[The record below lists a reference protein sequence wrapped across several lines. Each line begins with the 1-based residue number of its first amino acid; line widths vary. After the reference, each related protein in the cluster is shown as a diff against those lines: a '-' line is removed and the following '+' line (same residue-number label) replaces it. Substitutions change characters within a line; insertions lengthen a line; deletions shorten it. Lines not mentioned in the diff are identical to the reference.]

1 MAKPLSPETRLADSA
16 LALLAKKPWRE
27 LSLVAVAR
35 AAKVPLKELPLYA
48 GAKPALVGLIL
59 RRLGESVTTH
69 YKPDSEAQSA
79 RDRLFD
85 VAMAWF
91 DGLARHKKAV
101 RALYEGLRADPFT
114 LIDARGEIIAAGEW
128 LMTLAEADKGPA
140 LALRAAALAAVL
152 GRAIPVWLKD
162 DADLTKTMARLD
174 GDLRRGESWLGK
186 L

>member
-1 MAKPLSPETRLADSA
+1 MSNLATGTQDT
-16 LALLAKKPWRE
+16 
-27 LSLVAVAR
+27 
-35 AAKVPLKELPLYA
+35 
-48 GAKPALVGLIL
+48 G
-59 RRLGESVTTH
+59 
-69 YKPDSEAQSA
+69 
-79 RDRLFD
+79 
-85 VAMAWF
+85 
-91 DGLARHKKAV
+91 
-101 RALYEGLRADPFT
+101 
-114 LIDARGEIIAAGEW
+114 